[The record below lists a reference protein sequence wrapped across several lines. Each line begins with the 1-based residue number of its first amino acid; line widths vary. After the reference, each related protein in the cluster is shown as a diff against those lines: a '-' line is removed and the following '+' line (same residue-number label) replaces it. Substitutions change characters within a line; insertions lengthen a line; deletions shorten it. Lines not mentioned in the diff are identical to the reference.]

1 MIRRLVERRRRD
13 DEGSIVMAMLAIV
26 VVTGLLTLGLAT
38 ILSSHLAARHD
49 VAFESALT
57 GAERGLDELVAQ
69 AKANPT
75 ASSFLP
81 VTGTASPGVSYSATA
96 TAVSG
101 GWLVDSTGTATNQG
115 RTVTRHIQATVSIG
129 DLLSVPL
136 FGKTGL
142 NLGNSDPSAVDRY
155 DSAVSSDVCTTS
167 GTPTSMS
174 NADTRMCTHAAQV
187 YGAAVTDGPLTMR
200 AVDLPNMSGVSVFN
214 VPAPGFTD
222 PDATGACAGDAGVQ
236 AACGSTITTHHER
249 LDFPSSTVCSQG
261 IGAGTVAYDGT
272 TALAANAVYSFTNVT
287 MNATAIANLTNISG
301 SQIIICF
308 NGTLTIPAG
317 LSLNSTVK
325 CSPVT
330 TPSCTP
336 TELDPRAPSSLLL
349 LSTSGG
355 ASTPAVNLGA
365 GSSSETSL
373 SAVVYAPDANCSAN
387 GHVDVYGLLVC
398 KSLSASGGADVHYDT
413 EIDQL
418 NVTAGFDRPVTVSG
432 WREL

>member
-1 MIRRLVERRRRD
+1 VIRLRRRVREN

-49 VAFESALT
+49 VAFESALA

-75 ASSFLP
+75 AASFP
-81 VTGTASPGVSYSATA
+81 AITGTAGTGTTYSASATA
-96 TAVSG
+96 VAG
-101 GWLVDSTGTATNQG
+101 GWLVDATGTATNHG
-115 RTVTRHIQATVSIG
+115 RTVTRHIQATVSVG

-136 FGKTGL
+136 FGKSSL
-142 NLGNSDPSAVDRY
+142 NLGSTGPSAVDRY
-155 DSAVSSDVCTTS
+155 DSNVSSDVCTTS
-167 GTPTSMS
+167 GATASMS
-174 NADTRMCTHAAQV
+174 DSDTRMCTHAAQAF
-187 YGAAVTDGPLTMR
+187 GTAVTNGPLTMR
-200 AVDLPNMSGVSVFN
+200 AVDLSSTSGVSIFN
-214 VPAPGFTD
+214 APVPGFVD
-222 PDATGACAGDAGVQ
+222 PSATGTCVGDAGVC
-236 AACGSTITTHHER
+236 AAVGTTVLTHHER
-249 LDFPSSTVCSQG
+249 LDFPLSTVCSQG
-261 IGAGTVAYDGT
+261 IGAGTVAYTGT

-287 MNATAIANLTNISG
+287 MSATAIANLANVAG

-317 LSLNSTVK
+317 LSLNSSVK
-325 CSPVT
+325 CSAVT
-330 TPSCTP
+330 NPSCTP
-336 TELDPRAPSSLLL
+336 TRLNPRPPSTLLL
-349 LSTSGG
+349 ISTSGG
-355 ASTPAVNLGA
+355 SGTPAVSLGA

-373 SAVVYAPDANCSAN
+373 SAVVYAPNADCAAT

-398 KSLSASGGADVHYDT
+398 GSITAAGGVDVHYDT

-418 NVTAGFDRPVTVSG
+418 SSTAGFDRPVTVSG

>member
-1 MIRRLVERRRRD
+1 MIRRN

-57 GAERGLDELVAQ
+57 GAERGLDELIAQ

-75 ASSFLP
+75 AASFP
-81 VTGTASPGVSYSATA
+81 AITGTAGSGTTYSASA
-96 TAVSG
+96 SAVSG
-101 GWLVDSTGTATNQG
+101 GWLVDSTGTATNEG
-115 RTVTRHIQATVSIG
+115 RTVTRHIQATVSVG

-136 FGKTGL
+136 FGKTSL
-142 NLGNSDPSAVDRY
+142 NLGSTGPSAVDRY

-167 GTPTSMS
+167 GATASMS
-174 NADTRMCTHAAQV
+174 DSDTRMCTHAVQSF
-187 YGAAVTDGPLTMR
+187 GPAVTDGPLTMR
-200 AVDLPNMSGVSVFN
+200 SVDLSSMSGVSIFN
-214 VPAPGFTD
+214 TPVPGFTD
-222 PDATGACAGDAGVQ
+222 PDATGACVGDAGVC
-236 AACGSTITTHHER
+236 AAVGTTVVTHHER
-249 LDFPSSTVCSQG
+249 LDFPLSSVCAQG
-261 IGAGTVAYDGT
+261 IGAGAVSYSGT

-287 MNATAIANLTNISG
+287 MNATAIANLANVAG

-336 TELDPRAPSSLLL
+336 SRSNPRPPSTLLL
-349 LSTSGG
+349 ISTSGG
-355 ASTPAVNLGA
+355 ASTPAVSLGG

-373 SAVVYAPDANCSAN
+373 SAVVYAPNANCTAT

-398 KSLSASGGADVHYDT
+398 GSVTASGGVDVHYDT
-413 EIDQL
+413 QIDQL
-418 NVTAGFDRPVTVSG
+418 SATAGFDRPVTVSG

>member
-1 MIRRLVERRRRD
+1 MIGRIIRRGD
-13 DEGSIVMAMLAIV
+13 DGSIVMAMLAIV

-75 ASSFLP
+75 AASFP
-81 VTGTASPGVSYSATA
+81 AITGTAGSGVSYSASA
-96 TAVSG
+96 SAVAG
-101 GWLVDSTGTATNQG
+101 GWLVDSTGTATNEG
-115 RTVTRHIQATVSIG
+115 RTVTRHIQATVSVG

-142 NLGNSDPSAVDRY
+142 NLGSTGPSAVDRY
-155 DSAVSSDVCTTS
+155 DSSISSDVCTSS
-167 GTPTSMS
+167 GSAASMDS
-174 NADTRMCTHAAQV
+174 ADTRMCNHAAQPF
-187 YGAAVTDGPLTMR
+187 GAAVTDGQLTMR
-200 AVDLPNMSGVSVFN
+200 LVDLSSMSGVSIFN
-214 VPAPGFTD
+214 APVPGFND
-222 PDATGACAGDAGVQ
+222 PDATGACAGEI
-236 AACGSTITTHHER
+236 CGAVGSSVTLHHER
-249 LDFPSSTVCSQG
+249 LDFPSSKVCSQG
-261 IGAGTVAYDGT
+261 IGAGAVAYSGT

-287 MNATAIANLTNISG
+287 LNATAIANLANVAG
-301 SQIIICF
+301 SQIIVCF

-336 TELDPRAPSSLLL
+336 AQLNPRAPSTLLL
-349 LSTSGG
+349 IAAAGGSG
-355 ASTPAVNLGA
+355 TPTVNFGG
-365 GSSSETSL
+365 GSSSETSV
-373 SAVVYAPDANCSAN
+373 SAVVYAPNANCTAS
-387 GHVDVYGLLVC
+387 GHVDVYGLVVC
-398 KSLSASGGADVHYDT
+398 GSVSASAGLDVHYDAQ
-413 EIDQL
+413 IDQL
-418 NVTAGFDRPVTVSG
+418 NSTAGFDRPVTVSG

>member
-1 MIRRLVERRRRD
+1 MIRRIARGN

-49 VAFESALT
+49 VAFESALS

-75 ASSFLP
+75 ATAFSP
-81 VTGTASPGVSYSATA
+81 ITGTAGTGTTYSASA
-96 TAVSG
+96 SAVSG
-101 GWLVDSTGTATNQG
+101 GWLVDSTGTATNAG

-136 FGKTGL
+136 FGDTKL
-142 NLGNSDPSAVDRY
+142 DLGTSGASAVDRY
-155 DSAVSSDVCTTS
+155 DSNFSSDVCTTS
-167 GTPTSMS
+167 GTPASMS
-174 NADTRMCTHAAQV
+174 DSDTRMCTHAAQPF
-187 YGAAVTDGPLTMR
+187 GAAVTDGPLTMR
-200 AVDLPNMSGVSVFN
+200 YADLSSMSSVSVFN
-214 VPAPGFTD
+214 APAAGFPND
-222 PDATGACAGDAGVQ
+222 LSATGACAGDASIQ
-236 AACGSTITTHHER
+236 AACGTTIPTHHDR
-249 LDFPSSTVCSQG
+249 LDFAPSSVCSKG
-261 IGAGTVAYDGT
+261 IGAGTVAYTGT
-272 TALAANAVYSFTNVT
+272 TALAANAVYSFTDVT

-317 LSLNSTVK
+317 LSLNSTLK
-325 CSPVT
+325 CSAVT

-336 TELDPRAPSSLLL
+336 SRYNPRPPSTLLL
-349 LSTSGG
+349 LGTDGG
-355 ASTPAVNLGA
+355 SVNLGS
-365 GSSSETSL
+365 GSASETSL
-373 SAVVYAPDANCSAN
+373 SAVVYAPKSACTSN

-398 KSLSASGGADVHYDT
+398 GSVAAQHGVDVHYDT

-418 NVTAGFDRPVTVSG
+418 STTAAFDRPVTVSG